1 MTLLLLKHQEQ
12 AGRLAYP
19 GISITGDRKLQLMFM
34 KLKSVNRIYLD
45 GVKAF

>member
-1 MTLLLLKHQEQ
+1 MTLLLLQHQEQ

-19 GISITGDRKLQLMFM
+19 GISINGDRKLLLIF
-34 KLKSVNRIYLD
+34 KNLKSVNRIYLD

>member
-19 GISITGDRKLQLMFM
+19 GISITGAHNLQLIFK
-34 KLKSVNRIYLD
+34 KLKSANRVYLD
-45 GVKAF
+45 VVKAF